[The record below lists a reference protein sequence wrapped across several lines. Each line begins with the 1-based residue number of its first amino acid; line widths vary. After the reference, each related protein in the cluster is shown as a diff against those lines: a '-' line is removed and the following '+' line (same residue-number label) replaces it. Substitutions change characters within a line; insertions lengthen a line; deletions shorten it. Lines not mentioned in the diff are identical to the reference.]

1 MHKLSAK
8 IAPLLQEFERL
19 EAELTAPGAAQREDY
34 VERSQ
39 RYAQLKE
46 VVELDER
53 LNAAAA
59 RTAEARLLLEEDDLE
74 LRQLAQTELQE
85 TQQECEQLQA
95 DLLAK
100 LVPEDPQDAQNAIVE
115 IRAGTGGEESALF
128 AGELTRM
135 YQKFAEKRRWKVDI
149 IDAHP
154 TELGGFK
161 QITFI
166 VQGRQAYGLFKFE
179 SGVHRVQRV
188 PKTESSGRVHTSTVT
203 VAVLPE
209 VEEVEIEIKPEEIRV
224 DVFRSSGP
232 GGQSVNTTD
241 SAVRIT
247 HLATG
252 ITVSCQDQKSQHK
265 NKAKAMRVLQSRL
278 QQRYEDE
285 QHREIAQQRRI
296 QIGSAA
302 RSEKIRTYN
311 FPQNRIT
318 DHRVELTTH
327 RLEQILKEGEL
338 QLLIEPLTQAYR
350 QDQIDALSA

>member
-1 MHKLSAK
+1 MHKLSTK
-8 IAPLLQEFERL
+8 IAPLLQEFGQL
-19 EAELTAPGAAQREDY
+19 EGDLTAPGAAQREDY

-46 VVELDER
+46 IAELDER
-53 LNAAAA
+53 LNAVVA
-59 RTAEARLLLEEDDLE
+59 RAAEARLLLEEDDPE

-115 IRAGTGGEESALF
+115 IRAGAGGEESALF

-135 YQKFAEKRRWKVDI
+135 YQKFAEKQRWKVDI

-241 SAVRIT
+241 SAVRII

-311 FPQNRIT
+311 FPQSRIT